1 MPDPTGEPARKVDGR
16 VPTISTLAIVATVLA
31 FIPLCPPVNALGAV
45 LGIVA
50 WRRIRESGGL
60 LTGSRLCIVAII
72 GGLLLSIA
80 TLWAAQAFASW
91 QQKIQDRDMALVL
104 DGFLRNATSG
114 DQERAID
121 SWSTEDAP
129 LSGDDILL
137 FGEEITGAFGAFE
150 SVRIGTSEPVSG
162 PSLLE
167 LRVNC
172 WIIVRFEDG
181 EHNGSARFAMKTMM
195 NQFTLSPLLIDVRI
209 EAGDDVEFTLPTVEE
224 EADEDDAT

>member
-1 MPDPTGEPARKVDGR
+1 MPDPTGEPAKKAAGR

-45 LGIVA
+45 LGIMA

-114 DQERAID
+114 DQERAIAG
-121 SWSTEDAP
+121 WSMDDAP
-129 LSGDDILL
+129 LTEDDIRR
-137 FGEEITGAFGAFE
+137 FGKELTGAFGDFE

-181 EHNGSARFAMKTMM
+181 EHNGSALFAMKTMM
-195 NQFTLSPLLIDVRI
+195 NQFTLTPLLIDVRI
-209 EAGDDVEFTLPTVEE
+209 EAGADVEFALPAVEE
-224 EADEDDAT
+224 ETDEDDSE